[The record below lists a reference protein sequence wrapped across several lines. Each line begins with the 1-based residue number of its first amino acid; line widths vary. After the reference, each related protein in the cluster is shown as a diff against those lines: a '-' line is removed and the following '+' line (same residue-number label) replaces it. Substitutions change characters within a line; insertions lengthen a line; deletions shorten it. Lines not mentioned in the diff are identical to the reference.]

1 MTPKQ
6 IEIHQKLG
14 KMTVLKIIENSN
26 VDVDFNENN
35 LKIQKNIYSN
45 GAYSEG

>member
-6 IEIHQKLG
+6 IEIYQKLG
-14 KMTVLKIIENSN
+14 KMNVLKIIENSN

-45 GAYSEG
+45 GTYSEG